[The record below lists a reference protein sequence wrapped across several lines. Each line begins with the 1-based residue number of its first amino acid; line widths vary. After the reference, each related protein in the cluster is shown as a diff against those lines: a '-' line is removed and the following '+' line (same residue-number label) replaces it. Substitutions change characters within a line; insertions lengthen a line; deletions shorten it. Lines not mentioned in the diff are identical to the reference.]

1 MSNIKINVRKE
12 NGLRRFYYGEC
23 EELHADRGRPRYA
36 LTNLW

>member
-1 MSNIKINVRKE
+1 MVSNHGPCYE
-12 NGLRRFYYGEC
+12 LRRFYYGEC